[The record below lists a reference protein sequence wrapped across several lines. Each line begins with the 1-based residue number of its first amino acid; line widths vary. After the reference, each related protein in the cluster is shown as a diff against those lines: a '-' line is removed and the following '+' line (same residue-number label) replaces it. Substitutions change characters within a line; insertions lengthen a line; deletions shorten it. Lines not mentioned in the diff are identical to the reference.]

1 MYVYHTYSLNINAIQ
16 TNSNTKEIIF
26 FLMKETSLLEGEGSG
41 WTEDNR
47 SSVTVQHHVV
57 WYQSLARNKYF
68 NLLLF
73 KVPKQT
79 QHNFIF

>member
-1 MYVYHTYSLNINAIQ
+1 MYVYHTYSLNINVIQ
-16 TNSNTKEIIF
+16 TNSNTKAIF
-26 FLMKETSLLEGEGSG
+26 FKEKISLFEGEGSG

-47 SSVTVQHHVV
+47 SSVTVQHYVV
-57 WYQSLARNKYF
+57 WYQSLARNKYL